1 MTQKHAL
8 LKSICLWTFLE
19 ATGKDKYEYPV
30 KELLATRYHS
40 YCALCE
46 TADHIAHTTPP
57 YTSQRCDFCIMKNH
71 WTLEN
76 HILSNNNSLCPNC
89 INQNLDFIS
98 RTHYWKWERSYHN
111 TNKAKHYAGLVLQS
125 LIKRYK
131 ELYGNIR

>member
-30 KELLATRYHS
+30 PELLSPRYHA

-46 TADHIAHTTPP
+46 TANHILQTTPP
-57 YTSQRCDFCIMKNH
+57 YAGQKCDFCIMRNH
-71 WTLEN
+71 WTLEK
-76 HILSNNNSLCPNC
+76 HPLSHNKSLCTDC
-89 INQNLDFIS
+89 TDQDLRFIS
-98 RTHYWKWERSYHN
+98 RTHYYKWEN
-111 TNKAKHYAGLVLQS
+111 TYNKEKAKYYAGRVLQS
-125 LIKRYK
+125 LIARYK